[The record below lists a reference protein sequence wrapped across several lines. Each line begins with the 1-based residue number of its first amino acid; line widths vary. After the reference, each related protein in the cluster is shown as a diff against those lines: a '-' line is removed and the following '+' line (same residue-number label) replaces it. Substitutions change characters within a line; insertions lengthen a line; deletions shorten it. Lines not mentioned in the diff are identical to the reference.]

1 MRILILEDNFE
12 RIEFFKQLLKNHDIF
27 ITKDIQVALD
37 FLRLNQCEVIFLDYD
52 LGEDHLTSLNN
63 GYELVK
69 KIVEE
74 KLQPNSQFYIHSLN
88 PIGANQ
94 MVNLLR
100 DYNYKAIWHPYSL
113 MI

>member
-1 MRILILEDNFE
+1 M
-12 RIEFFKQLLKNHDIF
+12 
-27 ITKDIQVALD
+27 D

-74 KLQPNSQFYIHSLN
+74 KLQPNSIFYIHSMN
-88 PIGANQ
+88 PAGANK
-94 MVNLLR
+94 MVSLLKDNGYYAEWFPFHLLR
-100 DYNYKAIWHPYSL
+100 EKNKYLKEER
-113 MI
+113 

>member
-1 MRILILEDNFE
+1 L
-12 RIEFFKQLLKNHDIF
+12 
-27 ITKDIQVALD
+27 ALD

-74 KLQPNSQFYIHSLN
+74 KLQPKSIFYIHSMN
-88 PIGANQ
+88 QAGANK
-94 MVNLLR
+94 MVALLK
-100 DYNYKAIWHPYSL
+100 DNGYYAEWYPFHLLKQQYKEEK
-113 MI
+113 